1 MADGGRIAA
10 SGPSEFVRLLREG
23 SWFDSGCTDGEYMVN
38 FSGRYRELH
47 GVTVRTDTPEHF
59 MDDLKSTVTSRV
71 ERPVPLLLRSLPV
84 HSSPVGIFSFS
95 RYLISAVSCFPEA
108 GFTTSFLNHFFSFH
122 TAINGLSYFY
132 TQSRQYREE
141 SRALAGLPFV
151 ISFAGIDY
159 LCLYMTITDKV
170 FPHTFTLFSLRRRT
184 TIRHRE
190 RPPDQTPGY
199 HMELMYKSEVM
210 VMDSIERNPQ
220 IRIISTGRRCRI
232 YVAAKGSYLNRI
244 SGDRKEVA
252 PTRTFHHR
260 SESKKAITEKR

>member
-1 MADGGRIAA
+1 MR
-10 SGPSEFVRLLREG
+10 GPFLYCYVPCRFIHLRWG
-23 SWFDSGCTDGEYMVN
+23 
-38 FSGRYRELH
+38 
-47 GVTVRTDTPEHF
+47 
-59 MDDLKSTVTSRV
+59 
-71 ERPVPLLLRSLPV
+71 
-84 HSSPVGIFSFS
+84 
-95 RYLISAVSCFPEA
+95 
-108 GFTTSFLNHFFSFH
+108 FFSFFTVSDLRRILFSGGWFH
-122 TAINGLSYFY
+122 DLLPQSFFSLFILLSTDCRTF
-132 TQSRQYREE
+132 THNPRQYREE

-170 FPHTFTLFSLRRRT
+170 FPHTFTLFFSLRRRT

>member
-1 MADGGRIAA
+1 MR
-10 SGPSEFVRLLREG
+10 GPFLYCYVPCRFIHLRWG
-23 SWFDSGCTDGEYMVN
+23 F
-38 FSGRYRELH
+38 FL
-47 GVTVRTDTPEHF
+47 
-59 MDDLKSTVTSRV
+59 
-71 ERPVPLLLRSLPV
+71 
-84 HSSPVGIFSFS
+84 FS

-108 GFTTSFLNHFFSFH
+108 GFTTSFLNHFFLFSYCYQRIVVLLH
-122 TAINGLSYFY
+122 TIPAISGRIPGSRRTAI
-132 TQSRQYREE
+132 
-141 SRALAGLPFV
+141 V